1 MKSLFFGVVFIL
13 ASASAFGAAEV
24 DRVLVR
30 QQWPWSEKVAID
42 FVLTN
47 VTSATEIRCAVSRG
61 AAAVEV
67 PEIAFTGDICELDK
81 DGSYR
86 IMFDPSYLS
95 DRPAKGETL
104 SFSLTP
110 VEMTAESRLREVF
123 YKIFDLQNATVTD
136 VTRGDLLS
144 GKYGSIETD
153 YSKIGEGYKTP
164 LSDVLIWT
172 GVTNYP
178 GAKTTKLVM
187 RKIPAGTFKYG
198 YYHNWTQPNKATVT
212 VSQPFYIGVFELTQK
227 QYSYFENTEYN
238 GSAYYNPGEIPG
250 NFGDEKP
257 FSNASV
263 LHTFYSSTSVR
274 PWDASKGAFLNLKTM
289 FASSGT
295 YNFDLPTQA
304 MWFRA
309 LRADSTT
316 YYYDGIKGTPS
327 DLVYNDR
334 MAVLGRFAA
343 NGGIVQNEDGSAT
356 TNGVAVVGS
365 YRPNAF
371 GLYDMIGNVS
381 EATRDYGQFNSDKTN
396 PYLNHSN
403 QACGVWGGDWGS
415 SATLP
420 HAGPKLSAPNL
431 NLNLKYEH
439 VGLRLSFFEGENP
452 FKPAE
457 TPEETPEA
465 E

>member
-1 MKSLFFGVVFIL
+1 MKKMKSVLFGAFSFMAV
-13 ASASAFGAAEV
+13 ASAFGAAEI

-42 FVLTN
+42 FVLKN
-47 VTSATEIRCAVSRG
+47 VTSATEIQCAVSRG

-67 PEIAFTGDICELDK
+67 PEIAFTGDICELDE
-81 DGSYR
+81 DGAYR
-86 IMFDPSYLS
+86 IMFDPSYMS

-123 YKIFDLQNATVTD
+123 YKIFDLENETVTD

-187 RKIPAGTFKYG
+187 RKVPAGTFEYGKYN
-198 YYHNWTQPNKATVT
+198 NWVQTRSVIT
-212 VSQPFYIGVFELTQK
+212 VSKPFYIAVFELTQK
-227 QYSYFENTEYN
+227 QYSFFKYN
-238 GSAYYNPGEIPG
+238 SGAYYYTPGELSC
-250 NFGDEKP
+250 NLGDEKP
-257 FSNASV
+257 VNNIRLVQTIYGGSRV
-263 LHTFYSSTSVR
+263 
-274 PWDASKGAFLNLKTM
+274 WDASSGALKNLKDK
-289 FASSGT
+289 FLQYGT

-309 LRADSTT
+309 LRAESTT

-327 DLVYNDR
+327 SFAYNDR
-334 MAVLGRFAA
+334 MAVLGR
-343 NGGIVQNEDGSAT
+343 
-356 TNGVAVVGS
+356 
-365 YRPNAF
+365 
-371 GLYDMIGNVS
+371 L
-381 EATRDYGQFNSDKTN
+381 
-396 PYLNHSN
+396 
-403 QACGVWGGDWGS
+403 
-415 SATLP
+415 
-420 HAGPKLSAPNL
+420 
-431 NLNLKYEH
+431 
-439 VGLRLSFFEGENP
+439 
-452 FKPAE
+452 
-457 TPEETPEA
+457 
-465 E
+465 

>member
-1 MKSLFFGVVFIL
+1 MKKKMKSVLFGAFSFMAV
-13 ASASAFGAAEV
+13 ASAFGAAEV

-47 VTSATEIRCAVSRG
+47 VTSATEIQCVVSRG

-81 DGSYR
+81 DGTYR

-110 VEMTAESRLREVF
+110 VEMTVESRLREVF
-123 YKIFDLQNATVTD
+123 YKIFDLENKTVTD

-187 RKIPAGTFKYG
+187 RKVPAGTFKYG
-198 YYHNWTQPNKATVT
+198 RYHNWVQAIKSTITLSK
-212 VSQPFYIGVFELTQK
+212 PFYIGVFELTQK
-227 QYSYFENTEYN
+227 QFSFFKNATTA
-238 GSAYYNPGEIPG
+238 SSYNPGLVTG
-250 NFGDEKP
+250 NLGDEKP
-257 FSNASV
+257 VNTINFMTEIYEDTRV
-263 LHTFYSSTSVR
+263 
-274 PWDASKGAFLNLKTM
+274 WDASTGALLNLKNM
-289 FASSGT
+289 FAPHGT
-295 YNFDLPTQA
+295 YHFDIPTQA

-316 YYYDGIKGTPS
+316 YYYDGISDTPT
-327 DLVYNDR
+327 DFAYNEW
-334 MAVLGRFAA
+334 MAVLGRFAG
-343 NGGIVQNEDGSAT
+343 NGGIVLNEDGSAT
-356 TNGVAVVGS
+356 TNGVVAVGQ

-381 EATRDYGQFNSDKTN
+381 EATRDYGQINGNATD
-396 PYLNHSN
+396 PYTTSKNNAFGVFGGGWHSE
-403 QACGVWGGDWGS
+403 AR
-415 SATLP
+415 LP
-420 HAGPKLSAPNL
+420 HAGNLGGAPNL
-431 NLNLKYEH
+431 NLNLLYTY

-457 TPEETPEA
+457 
-465 E
+465 

>member
-1 MKSLFFGVVFIL
+1 MKSLFFGAVSLLTCSVAL
-13 ASASAFGAAEV
+13 GAAEV

-123 YKIFDLQNATVTD
+123 YKIFDLQDKTVTD

-187 RKIPAGTFKYG
+187 RKVPAGTFKFG
-198 YYHNWTQPNKATVT
+198 KFHVWTQPTQYTIT
-212 VSQPFYIGVFELTQK
+212 VSKPFYIGVFELTQK
-227 QYSYFENTEYN
+227 QFSFFKNATTVKT
-238 GSAYYNPGEIPG
+238 YNPGEVNG
-250 NFGDEKP
+250 NLGDEKP
-257 FSNASV
+257 VNTIDFTNEIYDDARV
-263 LHTFYSSTSVR
+263 
-274 PWDASKGAFLNLKTM
+274 WDASTGALLNLKNM
-289 FASSGT
+289 FAPHGT
-295 YNFDLPTQA
+295 YHFDIPTQA

-309 LRADSTT
+309 LRAESTS
-316 YYYDGIKGTPS
+316 YYYDGISGTPT
-327 DLVYNDR
+327 DFAYNER
-334 MAVLGRFAA
+334 MAVLGRFAG
-343 NGGIVQNEDGSAT
+343 NGGIVDNGDGTTT
-356 TNGVAVVGS
+356 TNGVVAVGQ

-381 EATRDYGQFNSDKTN
+381 EATRDCKQINSNSTD
-396 PYLNHSN
+396 PYNVPTPKDLAFGVFGGAWHSEAKLPYVGN
-403 QACGVWGGDWGS
+403 SGGG
-415 SATLP
+415 
-420 HAGPKLSAPNL
+420 PNL
-431 NLNLKYEH
+431 NLNNLYNY

-457 TPEETPEA
+457 
-465 E
+465 